1 MKQSTVI
8 STEPKSETIDKP
20 RQPYTPPK
28 ATFVPLKL
36 EERLLACG
44 KHPGDGGNC
53 KGNAGGPH
61 NS

>member
-8 STEPKSETIDKP
+8 PTEPKSETLDKP

-36 EERLLACG
+36 EERLLSCG
-44 KHPGDGGNC
+44 KLTGGGPGNC
-53 KGNAGGPH
+53 GRYHRA
-61 NS
+61 S